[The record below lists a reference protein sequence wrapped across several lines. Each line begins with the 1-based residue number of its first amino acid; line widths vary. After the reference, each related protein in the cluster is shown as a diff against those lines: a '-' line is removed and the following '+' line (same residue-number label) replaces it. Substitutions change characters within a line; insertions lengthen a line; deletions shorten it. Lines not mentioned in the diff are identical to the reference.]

1 MYPDPHPQ
9 PDTSPPW
16 ATIPKAEP
24 KAELD
29 LATQVDRLQIQ
40 LQQEIQYRQQL
51 ESSLKESQICLRLLS
66 SISKSMAAGLSVE
79 EIITATIAHM
89 GHYFTDR
96 RISYA
101 VLDQGKLTAL
111 KSVQPDSPEFQR
123 PNLQVPLSETPECW
137 RLLHR
142 RQPLM
147 IHDIFQEPLFSPIAQ
162 TMAQSNVRSLLII
175 PLQQPTQNLGVLCF
189 DLPQAHPWSAY
200 EIATLAEIVDYLGIV
215 IQEAVA
221 QKERQRAQDQ
231 LRLLESVVVHAND
244 AVLITVPDIDQPK
257 IIYANAAFTQ
267 MTGYSLVEVLDR
279 TPRLLQG
286 PKSDRLKLDQIRQ
299 NLARGI
305 PVQVELINYRKD
317 GSEYWVELNIV
328 PLFSA
333 EGNLK
338 HFVSIQ
344 RDITGRKQAEARI
357 YNSLQE
363 KEVLLKEIHHRV
375 KNNLQVVSSL
385 LKLQVGHLK
394 QVGHF
399 QKGGPLK
406 DDRTIAALKDS
417 QYRVRAMALVHEKL
431 YQGADLA
438 RTDFASYA
446 KNLAQDLLR
455 AYGDRAKHVQVTTD
469 VKEIQLSLDSAIPCG
484 LIINELVSNAL
495 KYAFPDIRPD
505 ITDTIEI
512 QLYLDEDGQYVL
524 TVQDNGTGFDAPL
537 DFQAATTLGL
547 QLVWSLTQQLQGTIF
562 YQTDLKSG
570 SAFRIIFYDRPSTPP
585 QSAPEQNL

>member
-1 MYPDPHPQ
+1 MYPEPRPQ
-9 PDTSPPW
+9 LAPKPDTLLATPPQE
-16 ATIPKAEP
+16 K
-24 KAELD
+24 LD
-29 LATQVDRLQIQ
+29 LIAQVDRLQVQ
-40 LQQEIQYRQQL
+40 LHQETQYRQQL

-66 SISKSMAAGLSVE
+66 SISKSMAAGLGVE
-79 EIITATIAHM
+79 DIITATVAHM

-101 VLDQGKLTAL
+101 VLNQGNLTAL

-123 PNLQVPLSETPECW
+123 PNLQVPLSDAPEGW

-142 RQPLM
+142 RQPLI
-147 IHDIFQEPLFSPIAQ
+147 IHDIFQEPLFAPIAQ
-162 TMAQSNVRSLLII
+162 TLERSDVRSLLII

-189 DLPQAHPWSAY
+189 DLPQAHTWSAY

-244 AVLITVPDIDQPK
+244 AVLITVPDIAQPT

-267 MTGYSLVEVLDR
+267 MTGYSLVEILDR

-286 PKSDRLKLDQIRQ
+286 PKSDRLKLDQIRKT
-299 NLARGI
+299 LALGI

-328 PLFSA
+328 PLFSS
-333 EGNLK
+333 EGNLQ

-344 RDITGRKQAEARI
+344 REITGRKQAEARI

-385 LKLQVGHLK
+385 LKLQVGHLR
-394 QVGHF
+394 QVG
-399 QKGGPLK
+399 QLK
-406 DDRTIAALKDS
+406 DERTIAALKDS

-438 RTDFASYA
+438 RTDFAGYA
-446 KNLAQDLLR
+446 QNLAQDLLR
-455 AYGDRAKHVQVTTD
+455 AYGDRANHVQVTTN
-469 VKEIQLSLDSAIPCG
+469 VKDIQLSLDSAIPCG

-495 KYAFPDIRPD
+495 KYAFPDIRGR
-505 ITDTIEI
+505 IEI
-512 QLYLDEDGQYVL
+512 QLYLDEDGQYSL
-524 TVQDNGTGFDAPL
+524 TVQDNGTGFSAPPE
-537 DFQAATTLGL
+537 FQAATTLGL
-547 QLVWSLTQQLQGTIF
+547 QLVWSLTQQLQGKISCK
-562 YQTDLKSG
+562 TDLGSG
-570 SAFRIIFYDRPSTPP
+570 SAFKIIFYDRPTTPP
-585 QSAPEQNL
+585 ETPL

>member
-1 MYPDPHPQ
+1 MYPEPRPQ
-9 PDTSPPW
+9 LAPKPDTPLATPPQE
-16 ATIPKAEP
+16 K
-24 KAELD
+24 LD
-29 LATQVDRLQIQ
+29 LIAQVDRLQTQ
-40 LQQEIQYRQQL
+40 LNQEVQYRQQL

-66 SISKSMAAGLSVE
+66 SISKSMAAGLGVE
-79 EIITATIAHM
+79 DIITATVAHM

-101 VLDQGKLTAL
+101 VLNQGNLTAL
-111 KSVQPDSPEFQR
+111 KSVQPDSPDFQR
-123 PNLQVPLSETPECW
+123 PNLQVPLSDAPEGW

-142 RQPLM
+142 RQPLI
-147 IHDIFQEPLFSPIAQ
+147 IHDIFQEPLFAPIAQ
-162 TMAQSNVRSLLII
+162 TLERSDVRSLLII
-175 PLQQPTQNLGVLCF
+175 PLQQPTQSLGVLCF
-189 DLPQAHPWSAY
+189 DLPQAHTWSGY

-244 AVLITVPDIDQPK
+244 AVLITVPDIAQPT

-267 MTGYSLVEVLDR
+267 MTGYSLVEILDR

-286 PKSDRLKLDQIRQ
+286 AKTDRLKLAQIRK
-299 NLARGI
+299 NLALGI

-328 PLFSA
+328 PLFSS
-333 EGNLK
+333 EGKLQ

-344 RDITGRKQAEARI
+344 REITGRKQAEARI

-394 QVGHF
+394 QVG
-399 QKGGPLK
+399 QLK
-406 DDRTIAALKDS
+406 DERTIAALKDS

-446 KNLAQDLLR
+446 QNLAQDLLR
-455 AYGDRAKHVQVTTD
+455 AYGDRAKHVQITTN
-469 VKEIQLSLDSAIPCG
+469 VKDIQLSLDSAIPCG

-495 KYAFPDIRPD
+495 KYAFPDI
-505 ITDTIEI
+505 TGTIEI
-512 QLYLDEDGQYVL
+512 QLYLDEDGQYSL
-524 TVQDNGTGFDAPL
+524 TIQDNGTGFSTPPE
-537 DFQAATTLGL
+537 FQTATTLGL
-547 QLVWSLTQQLQGTIF
+547 QLVWSLTQQLQGKISCK
-562 YQTDLKSG
+562 TDLRSG
-570 SAFRIIFYDRPSTPP
+570 SAFKIIFYDRPATH
-585 QSAPEQNL
+585 

>member
-1 MYPDPHPQ
+1 MYPEPRPQ
-9 PDTSPPW
+9 LTPKPDTPL
-16 ATIPKAEP
+16 ATTPTT
-24 KAELD
+24 ELD
-29 LATQVDRLQIQ
+29 LIAQVDRLQVQ
-40 LQQEIQYRQQL
+40 LHQETQYRQQL

-66 SISKSMAAGLSVE
+66 SISKSMAAGLGVE
-79 EIITATIAHM
+79 DIITATVAHM

-101 VLDQGKLTAL
+101 VLNQGNLTAL

-123 PNLQVPLSETPECW
+123 PNLQVPLSDAPEGW

-142 RQPLM
+142 RQPLI
-147 IHDIFQEPLFSPIAQ
+147 IHDIFQEPLFAPIAQ
-162 TMAQSNVRSLLII
+162 TLERSDVRSLLII
-175 PLQQPTQNLGVLCF
+175 PLQQPTQSLGVLCF
-189 DLPQAHPWSAY
+189 DLPQAHTWSGY

-244 AVLITVPDIDQPK
+244 AVLITVPDIAQPT

-267 MTGYSLVEVLDR
+267 MTGYSLVEILDR

-286 PKSDRLKLDQIRQ
+286 AKTDRLKLDQIRK
-299 NLARGI
+299 NLALGI

-328 PLFSA
+328 PLFSS
-333 EGNLK
+333 EGRLQ

-344 RDITGRKQAEARI
+344 REITGRKQAEARI

-394 QVGHF
+394 QVG
-399 QKGGPLK
+399 QLK
-406 DDRTIAALKDS
+406 DERTIAALKDS

-446 KNLAQDLLR
+446 QNLAQDLLR
-455 AYGDRAKHVQVTTD
+455 AYGDRANHVQVTTN
-469 VKEIQLSLDSAIPCG
+469 VKDIQLSLDSAIPCG

-495 KYAFPDIRPD
+495 KYAFPDI
-505 ITDTIEI
+505 TGTIEI
-512 QLYLDEDGQYVL
+512 QLYLDEDGQYSL
-524 TVQDNGTGFDAPL
+524 TVQDNGTGFSAPPE
-537 DFQAATTLGL
+537 FQAATTLGL
-547 QLVWSLTQQLQGTIF
+547 QLVWSLTQQLQGKISCK
-562 YQTDLKSG
+562 TDLGSG
-570 SAFRIIFYDRPSTPP
+570 SAFKIIFYDRPTTPP
-585 QSAPEQNL
+585 ETPL